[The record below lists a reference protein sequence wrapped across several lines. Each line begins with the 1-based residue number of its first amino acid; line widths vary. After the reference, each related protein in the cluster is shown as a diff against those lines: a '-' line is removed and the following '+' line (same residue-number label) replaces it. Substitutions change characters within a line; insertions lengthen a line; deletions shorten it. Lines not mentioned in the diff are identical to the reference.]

1 VTLRLGVVRA
11 RGERRGAVL
20 CGHAMMTDAR
30 YFAVRRP
37 DGFAAHLAARGL
49 DVIAVDWRGHGASQP
64 PRAGGGAGSPDGD
77 WSFDDLV
84 ELDLPAALAATAA
97 ATGVAPRE
105 LAVLG
110 HSLGGLVALAA
121 LGTGVIAPPRRL
133 VLAATSVW
141 LPGPHGDWRRR
152 AGMAIAA
159 RVAAALG
166 RMPVRA
172 LRAGT
177 ADEAATYTAQLT
189 GWARTGRWTSRH
201 GVDYLA
207 ALDRLDEPR
216 RVDAGGA
223 GVGPRGIDEPRR
235 VDGGGDPAGSAGGA
249 GVGPRGIDLSAAA
262 PWAFTGAGD
271 WMCRPRDAAELVRPL
286 RGARPLEVIG
296 RATGY
301 AIDADHFTLFTRREL
316 APLWDRIA
324 AELIS

>member
-11 RGERRGAVL
+11 RGERRGAAL

-207 ALDRLDEPR
+207 ALERLD
-216 RVDAGGA
+216 VAA
-223 GVGPRGIDEPRR
+223 
-235 VDGGGDPAGSAGGA
+235 
-249 GVGPRGIDLSAAA
+249 AAA

-271 WMCRPRDAAELVRPL
+271 WMCRPRDAAALVRPL

-324 AELIS
+324 AELIG